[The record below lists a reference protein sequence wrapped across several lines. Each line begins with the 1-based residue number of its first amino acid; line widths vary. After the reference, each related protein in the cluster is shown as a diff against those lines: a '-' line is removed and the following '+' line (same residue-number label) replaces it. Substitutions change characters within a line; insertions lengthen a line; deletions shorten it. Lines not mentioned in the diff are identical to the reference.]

1 MKKPLTRALLYI
13 LCLYNLYLYLPDALD
28 IFDIDF
34 YPPDPDV
41 LTYFDSALFLF
52 GGAILGWLLIK
63 SSGKFNRRLGW
74 IMVGINVVLVPV
86 FIWRA
91 IP

>member
-1 MKKPLTRALLYI
+1 MNKPVTRILLYN
-13 LCLYNLYLYLPDALD
+13 LCLYNIYLFLPDALD
-28 IFDIDF
+28 IFKIDF

-41 LTYFDSALFLF
+41 LTYFDAVLFMF

-63 SSGKFNRRLGW
+63 SGKKFDKRLGW
-74 IMVGINVVLVPV
+74 LMVAINVVLVPV
-86 FIWRA
+86 FIYRA